1 MSNIRFHHLVH
12 VFSHVL
18 QLRTLLFL
26 LALPLVPTTVF
37 GQRLDLKRLSKGQ
50 VIELPFDLENDF
62 IVIPVMLDNA
72 LPLRFIIDTGAENT
86 IILEKKITDMLRVD
100 YRRTFSVRGADVN
113 TILTAYLATGIDLRL
128 ANVLLAR
135 NRSMLVLGEN
145 YFNFEK
151 ITGTNIQGILGADF
165 LMRFIVEF
173 DFRRHVIRLH
183 EPGRYQP
190 SNRHVEVPSTFIR
203 HRPYLEL
210 PIAINQLVP
219 TKRRM
224 LLDSG
229 AGLTLLLHTFGDT
242 LDAAD
247 LPVQTVPTYI
257 ANGLGGD
264 LEGSVGRA
272 NSIHL
277 AGKELNEVI
286 TYFQPLDTVGMN
298 FLNKREGILGNRV
311 MKRFNVV
318 VDYVRE
324 KVYFRPE
331 GKAWKKKFRFDRSG
345 LSLVAE
351 GRNLRTFNVA
361 SIIPNSPASE
371 VGLQV
376 GDRIVAVNGTS
387 TTFWSLSSI
396 IKKLK
401 GKTGK
406 QVKIRYERDGQYYKV
421 RLSLRE
427 LI

>member
-1 MSNIRFHHLVH
+1 MSRTRFNQLPHESIRKHCFRV
-12 VFSHVL
+12 
-18 QLRTLLFL
+18 LLFL
-26 LALPLVPTTVF
+26 LALTQVQGTAK
-37 GQRLDLKRLSKGQ
+37 GQRLDLKKLGRGQ
-50 VIELPFDLENDF
+50 VIELPFELENDF

-100 YRRTFSVRGADVN
+100 YRRTFAVRGADVN

-173 DFRRHVIRLH
+173 DFRWRVIRLH
-183 EPGRYQP
+183 EPDKYQP

-203 HRPYLEL
+203 HRPYLSL
-210 PIAINQLVP
+210 PIAINQAVP
-219 TKRRM
+219 TPRRM

-242 LDAAD
+242 LVASD

-264 LEGSVGRA
+264 LEGSVGRS
-272 NSIHL
+272 NSIQL

-286 TYFQPLDTVGMN
+286 TYFQPLDTVGMT

-318 VDYVRE
+318 IDYVRH

-331 GKAWKKKFRFDRSG
+331 GSAWKKKFRFDRSG
-345 LSLVAE
+345 LALIAE
-351 GRNLRTFNVA
+351 GKNLHTYNVA
-361 SIIPNSPASE
+361 NVIPNSPASE
-371 VGLQV
+371 AGIQI

-401 GKTGK
+401 GKVGK
-406 QVKIRYERDGQYYKV
+406 QVKIRYERDGKYYKV
-421 RLSLRE
+421 RLTLRE

>member
-1 MSNIRFHHLVH
+1 MSGTRFNHLLY
-12 VFSHVL
+12 VFLHTLPFRVL
-18 QLRTLLFL
+18 LLL
-26 LALPLVPTTVF
+26 LALTLVQAKIF
-37 GQRLDLKRLSKGQ
+37 GQRLDLKRLGKGQ

-173 DFRRHVIRLH
+173 DFRRRVILLH
-183 EPGRYQP
+183 EPGKYKP

-203 HRPYLEL
+203 HRPYLNI
-210 PIAINQLVP
+210 PIAINQQVP
-219 TKRRM
+219 TNRRM

-229 AGLTLLLHTFGDT
+229 AGLTLLLHTFGDS
-242 LDAAD
+242 LVASD

-264 LEGSVGRA
+264 LEGSVGRS

-286 TYFQPLDTVGMN
+286 TYFQPLDTVGLN
-298 FLNKREGILGNRV
+298 FLNNREGILGNRV
-311 MKRFNVV
+311 LKRFNVV
-318 VDYVRE
+318 IDYIRQ

-345 LSLVAE
+345 MSIVAE
-351 GRNLRTFNVA
+351 GKNLRTYNIA
-361 SIIPNSPASE
+361 SIIPGSPANE
-371 VGLQV
+371 AGIQV
-376 GDRIVAVNGTS
+376 GDRIVSVNGTS

-401 GKTGK
+401 GKAGK
-406 QVKIRYERDGQYYKV
+406 QVRIRYERDGKYYKT
-421 RLSLRE
+421 RLTLRE